1 MSYFHHYDEV
11 NDLLLCSHSSTFTFG
26 SHLKQYSKHTPPH
39 SNILTHYLNQSKK
52 KEKKRLRLV
61 RKHLIQMRIGMST
74 YITLGILIPVIK
86 FESVKE

>member
-26 SHLKQYSKHTPPH
+26 SHLKQYSKHTTPH
-39 SNILTHYLNQSKK
+39 SNILTHYLNQSRQKK
-52 KEKKRLRLV
+52 KKKKV
-61 RKHLIQMRIGMST
+61 EAGKKTFHTNENWDEHIY
-74 YITLGILIPVIK
+74 YIRYFNPC